1 MRFERRPAPSTLPWL
16 LPMAWPMRRFVPY
29 FKFLK
34 PVLRPLIAAIVCG
47 LIYGAANGA
56 GLPLM
61 AKNVFP
67 KIFGADAPP
76 LDTVQLIGVALWLP
90 CVFTIRGVAG
100 YVNSYLIQYSGV
112 RILEALRLEY
122 FTKLQL
128 LPLSFFSRKSSG
140 DLIARGLGDTN
151 QLQNT
156 LVVISNEIIKQPATL
171 LGALGYL
178 GYLAFTENGV
188 ILVLLTLAIIPMCVF
203 PIRYVGR
210 KMVEKARQLQ
220 WQTGSITDRFTENL
234 AATREVRAFG
244 LEQMEVNRFQAL
256 SRAMLRAQMK
266 VVKYQQALAPT
277 IEIISAIGMSMTF
290 VYAYRIHI
298 PLESFLAIIAALVV
312 CYDPIKKLGA
322 LSNEIRRG
330 EVSLER
336 LEEVLNE
343 PLGISDPENPVPV
356 DRLNGDIAF
365 RDVTF
370 SYKAGEPVLRDV
382 SIRIPTGTVCALVG
396 PSGAGKSTFAS
407 LVPRFH
413 DIDGGRLSIDD
424 IDVRDMKL
432 ADLRRNIAIV
442 SQDPVLFNDTIYNNL
457 LYGRLD
463 ATGEEVERAAR
474 DAFAHDFIQ
483 SLPNGY
489 DSLAGER
496 GSNLSG
502 GQKQRIALA
511 RAFLRQAPILILDE
525 ATSALDSESEA
536 YVQKALKKLMS
547 GKTVL
552 IIAHRFSTIRD
563 ASMILVFQEARIVAH
578 GSHSA
583 LYESSPLYK
592 ALYDRQQSAA

>member
-1 MRFERRPAPSTLPWL
+1 
-16 LPMAWPMRRFVPY
+16 MRRFVPY

-34 PVLRPLIAAIVCG
+34 PVLRPLIAAILCG
-47 LIYGAANGA
+47 LVYGAANGA

-76 LDTVQLIGVALWLP
+76 LDTWELVAVALWLP
-90 CVFTIRGVAG
+90 GVFTIRGVAG
-100 YVNSYLIQYSGV
+100 YFNSYLIQYSGV

-171 LGALGYL
+171 IGALGYL
-178 GYLAFTENGV
+178 AYMAFTENGV

-210 KMVEKARQLQ
+210 KMVEKARLLQ
-220 WQTGSITDRFTENL
+220 GQAGSITDRFTENL
-234 AATREVRAFG
+234 SATREVRAFG
-244 LEQMEVNRFQAL
+244 LEEMEVNRFRAL
-256 SRAMLRAQMK
+256 SRSMLRAQMK
-266 VVKYQQALAPT
+266 VVKYAQALAPA
-277 IEIISAIGMSMTF
+277 IEIISSVGMSITF
-290 VYAYRIHI
+290 VYAYRIRI

-343 PLGISDPENPVPV
+343 PLGISDPENPVAV
-356 DRLNGDIAF
+356 DRLRGDVAF
-365 RDVTF
+365 SDVTF

-413 DIDGGRLSIDD
+413 DVDSGRVSVDG
-424 IDVRDMKL
+424 IDVRDMRL

-463 ATGEEVERAAR
+463 ATREEVERAAR
-474 DAFAHDFIQ
+474 DAFAHDFIL

-489 DSLAGER
+489 ETLAGER
-496 GSNLSG
+496 GSSLSG

-511 RAFLRQAPILILDE
+511 RAFLRQAPLLILDE

-578 GSHSA
+578 GSHHA